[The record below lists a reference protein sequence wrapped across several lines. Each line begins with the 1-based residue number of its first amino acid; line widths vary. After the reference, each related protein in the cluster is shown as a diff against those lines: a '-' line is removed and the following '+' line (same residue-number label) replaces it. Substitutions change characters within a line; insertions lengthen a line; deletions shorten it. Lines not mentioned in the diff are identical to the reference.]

1 MIMNVCRDL
10 SASNLENLVIDEF
23 SIDCEQNRNVALFGI
38 ITVSGV
44 LVFMYGTWFI
54 RLLYRVE
61 CNNKE
66 NFENLMKSCHL
77 LFFGNSSTE
86 QNLCH

>member
-1 MIMNVCRDL
+1 MNVCRDL
-10 SASNLENLVIDEF
+10 SASNLKDLEISEF
-23 SIDCEQNRNVALFGI
+23 SIDCEQNRNVAAFGI

-66 NFENLMKSCHL
+66 NFEIITRNFCCS
-77 LFFGNSSTE
+77 FGYFTTE

>member
-1 MIMNVCRDL
+1 MNVCRDL

-44 LVFMYGTWFI
+44 LVFMYG
-54 RLLYRVE
+54 
-61 CNNKE
+61 N
-66 NFENLMKSCHL
+66 
-77 LFFGNSSTE
+77 
-86 QNLCH
+86 